1 MANPSAEHAPAA
13 EPSSSTSS
21 VSGTH
26 QSRLQSPTESEASR
40 PSGHGVETRSWFELQ
55 QIPTQ
60 DDQLDDLSSGSIS
73 SGEYRVTNRR
83 TVSRSSSSRQP
94 RKGVFGYIQRFW
106 ANNVRLTV
114 PQKSNRD
121 HFALERTF
129 LAYIRTSVTVA
140 MQGVFVAQLFRLQSK
155 TADHTR
161 LGYYRV
167 GIPLAVTC
175 HVVAILVALM
185 GAHRFWKQ
193 QSAVAHGKVYAGGWE
208 LIWIG
213 IFIGLVNLVIFVLS
227 IVIAV
232 GISNDNKR

>member
-1 MANPSAEHAPAA
+1 MGNPSAEHAPAA

-55 QIPTQ
+55 QFPTQ

-121 HFALERTF
+121 HFGMY
-129 LAYIRTSVTVA
+129 AY
-140 MQGVFVAQLFRLQSK
+140 F
-155 TADHTR
+155 
-161 LGYYRV
+161 
-167 GIPLAVTC
+167 
-175 HVVAILVALM
+175 
-185 GAHRFWKQ
+185 
-193 QSAVAHGKVYAGGWE
+193 
-208 LIWIG
+208 
-213 IFIGLVNLVIFVLS
+213 
-227 IVIAV
+227 
-232 GISNDNKR
+232 